1 MPISPLEG
9 QCPNPDSCHSLFNC
23 EIQSG
28 QVTWG
33 ERVQTMEDSTV
44 FIMNGN
50 VCNQTP
56 QLWCSQ
62 LKTYQRTRLKNFLTK
77 STFFTFGIWIVILV
91 ASIALSSQFQ
101 PLEIYMYTNSS
112 YCYAS
117 TSPEVHNA
125 TPIII
130 TPSSTVHSYD
140 DPQWITVNESNIAY
154 SSAFLSSS
162 SLVMYSSI
170 PIVYSPT
177 PVVLFPTP
185 IMHSPVP
192 DGWKKFTMSYRDGPS
207 CCQEPTQRRFLTHN
221 PSLGCM

>member
-1 MPISPLEG
+1 
-9 QCPNPDSCHSLFNC
+9 
-23 EIQSG
+23 
-28 QVTWG
+28 
-33 ERVQTMEDSTV
+33 MEDSTV

-62 LKTYQRTRLKNFLTK
+62 LKTNQRRRLKLFLTK
-77 STFFTFGIWIVILV
+77 STFYTFGIGILV
-91 ASIALSSQFQ
+91 ASVALSSQFQ
-101 PLEIYMYTNSS
+101 PLEIYMYTTNSS
-112 YCYAS
+112 YCYPS

-125 TPIII
+125 TSIII

-140 DPQWITVNESNIAY
+140 DPQRITVNESNIVY

-162 SLVMYSSI
+162 SLVIYSSI

-192 DGWKKFTMSYRDGPS
+192 DG
-207 CCQEPTQRRFLTHN
+207 
-221 PSLGCM
+221 